1 MGYKLKKQINVSALA
16 AELELKWTGKNH
28 KITSICSLNDTENYC
43 LTFSKNQHVDEKKIT
58 VICDETQIGNKNE
71 NGYILSNDPR
81 YDFVRALSY
90 LKMENG
96 FAKWD
101 TESIIHPTT
110 SIGKNVVIESG
121 CSIGSNTVIEANTV
135 IHEGTR
141 IGMNCLIRSGANIG
155 GDGFGFVRDQTGR
168 LLRFIHLGGVKI
180 GNEVEIGALNSIARG
195 TLNDTIIE
203 NGVKTDNL
211 VHIAHNCHI
220 GCNSLITAC
229 VELSG
234 GVIVGKNV
242 WIGPNSSVLEKIKIG
257 DNAFIGIGSVVTKDV
272 DTSMAVAGN
281 PSRRIKR
288 V

>member
-1 MGYKLKKQINVSALA
+1 MGYQLKKQINVSALA
-16 AELELKWTGKNH
+16 AALELEWTGENN

-58 VICDETQIGNKNE
+58 VICDETQIENKNE
-71 NGYILSNDPR
+71 NGYILSSDPR

-90 LKMENG
+90 LKIENG
-96 FAKWD
+96 FATWN

-121 CSIGSNTVIEANTV
+121 CSIGSNTTIEANTV
-135 IHEGTR
+135 IHQGTR

-272 DTSMAVAGN
+272 DPSIAVAGN

>member
-1 MGYKLKKQINVSALA
+1 MGLYTIKP
-16 AELELKWTGKNH
+16 EE
-28 KITSICSLNDTENYC
+28 
-43 LTFSKNQHVDEKKIT
+43 
-58 VICDETQIGNKNE
+58 
-71 NGYILSNDPR
+71 
-81 YDFVRALSY
+81 
-90 LKMENG
+90 
-96 FAKWD
+96 
-101 TESIIHPTT
+101 
-110 SIGKNVVIESG
+110 
-121 CSIGSNTVIEANTV
+121 
-135 IHEGTR
+135 
-141 IGMNCLIRSGANIG
+141 
-155 GDGFGFVRDQTGR
+155 

-211 VHIAHNCHI
+211 VHIAHNCYI

-272 DTSMAVAGN
+272 DTNMAGSWQSLTPN
-281 PSRRIKR
+281 KTSIKSYIFFLFLFIKQYII
-288 V
+288 